1 MGSGQLPT
9 DSAAYIPDSGSVQII
24 QHSFPTDKQGTLQP
38 PPPSTSV
45 VVTPVTTL
53 TPTSPQEGTG
63 PHDLEAPPGPTLSLQ
78 GGAPPQ
84 SIASGGS
91 NQTPA
96 GSDHEWVTS
105 KSAVKRRLPQTSKE
119 AGSSGDNDGDDS
131 LSSKK
136 LRSELSPTTTLPV
149 KNENAN
155 TEKKSMTDQP
165 PPMHEWEQVSSPH
178 SVQSG
183 SSSVPSPH
191 LSEDRNSDTE
201 QYGTPPPSPG
211 LQLSLSQS
219 STSFSSQPT
228 NEDQNTASTTNGTDV
243 KSENVTFSK
252 AKFEADGSERD
263 SSKEVNLSSGPKP
276 AAFSKVAGNQGQR
289 QGGSQGVY
297 HLQSQSKKQ
306 VEDNN
311 NSSTSS
317 TTNKSS
323 TKEKGNGKPP
333 DSASNSLCDTS
344 LPKDGTGAQGSA
356 GAGPDNQQTSSTKN
370 QKVGVLIVFYYLPI

>member
-9 DSAAYIPDSGSVQII
+9 DSATYIPDSGSIQII
-24 QHSFPTDKQGTLQP
+24 QPPLPTDKQGTLQP
-38 PPPSTSV
+38 PPPTTSV
-45 VVTPVTTL
+45 AVTPATTL

-78 GGAPPQ
+78 SGAPPQ

-105 KSAVKRRLPQTSKE
+105 RSAVKRRLPQTSKE
-119 AGSSGDNDGDDS
+119 AGSSGDNDGDDY

-136 LRSELSPTTTLPV
+136 LRSELSPATTLPV

-155 TEKKSMTDQP
+155 TEKKSMTDHP
-165 PPMHEWEQVSSPH
+165 PPMHEWEPVSSPH
-178 SVQSG
+178 SVQSI

-191 LSEDRNSDTE
+191 PSEDRNSDTE

-211 LQLSLSQS
+211 LQLSLSPS

-228 NEDQNTASTTNGTDV
+228 NDDQNNTASTTNGTDV

-252 AKFEADGSERD
+252 AKFEADRSERD
-263 SSKEVNLSSGPKP
+263 SSKEVNLSTGPKP
-276 AAFSKVAGNQGQR
+276 AAFSKAAGDQGQR

-297 HLQSQSKKQ
+297 HLQSKSNKQ

-317 TTNKSS
+317 TTSKSS
-323 TKEKGNGKPP
+323 TKDGKPP
-333 DSASNSLCDTS
+333 FSASNSLSDTS
-344 LPKDGTGAQGSA
+344 KPKDGTGAQGGA
-356 GAGPDNQQTSSTKN
+356 GTGPDNQQTSSIKS
-370 QKVGVLIVFYYLPI
+370 QKVGVLIVFYYVPI